1 MVRSNI
7 TVSRSMTIPNFL
19 TFLRMMLIPV
29 MVVIFYLPWKN
40 SHYLCALIFFLAGL
54 TDWLDGM
61 LARRWKQTTQFGAF
75 IDPVA
80 DKLMVAV
87 SLAMLI
93 QGFNTAWVTIPAIII
108 IGREIVISALR
119 EWMAEIGKRNSIA
132 VNMMGKLKTLAQMLA
147 IFMLLFAG
155 LHIFNWFTIA
165 GLIALYVAAALTLW
179 SMCVYLMTAWKTLK
193 NQ

>member
-1 MVRSNI
+1 MARSLN
-7 TVSRSMTIPNFL
+7 VPNAL
-19 TFLRMMLIPV
+19 TFLRMVLIPV
-29 MVVIFYLPWKN
+29 IVAIFYIPWYWG
-40 SHYLCALIFFLAGL
+40 HYLCALIFFLAGM

-61 LARRWKQTTQFGAF
+61 LARKLGQMTRFGAF

-93 QGFNTAWVTIPAIII
+93 EGFHTAWVTIPAIII

-119 EWMAEIGKRNSIA
+119 EWMAELGKRNSVA
-132 VNMMGKLKTLAQMLA
+132 VNVVGKFKTMAQMLA
-147 IFMLLFAG
+147 IFMLLIAG
-155 LHIFNWFTIA
+155 LKVFSWFTII
-165 GLIALYVAAALTLW
+165 GLIALYMAAVLTIW
-179 SMCVYLMTAWKTLK
+179 SMCVYLYASWKTLK